1 LLNQFDLASSHNK
14 DGHADEKLLS
24 QWTLKPLVQKE
35 PTSSMART
43 SANNICK
50 MDDNP
55 PDAPAPSSEIG
66 VGFSELSR
74 KSRFVLEAISDDGL
88 SKGEISVSKQD
99 YKVPCATSPSDQTVP
114 VGFVESI
121 FCDKVEP
128 EIMHE
133 TRKPRL
139 TCPHGNC
146 FLCSKCSAETMTPNT
161 EPPRQAEHADSSK
174 EFNQTDPVDRLILA
188 LRHGKFRDSA
198 DSAAQP
204 PSIKVGDGSRK
215 NSPDHTPRIAASKS
229 AHAVNTTVAPTALDT
244 PHRRNYYLEA
254 SPEPCAAPPRQ
265 TKALSEQNALP
276 PEWFPPSLMPEAF
289 DSMVEEAMDVTLQR
303 PGVDEEELQKSL
315 DPGLPSL
322 ELQHRVAELLEERRR
337 NDEIQLLS
345 SAPTESVAPSLS
357 QVKTD
362 EESAGWIDFIESRK
376 PIPLGALPSLN
387 ENLPPSSVASGAGP
401 RTCPRPPMLAAA
413 EAALAFPW
421 RSGTKSLLYGCDR
434 VQTFPNFKTGE
445 AKPLKA
451 LPPGPLMPSGPSAKQ
466 TTFLPSSKALKA
478 CGAEPLQ
485 MSRAG
490 RRTESL
496 PSIPFGFP
504 ETPTGKIVVGAFS
517 ESTEKLPRPVSAK
530 RSNSLSAVAGIPKHV
545 RSSGTQSR
553 RVTFDPTA

>member
-1 LLNQFDLASSHNK
+1 
-14 DGHADEKLLS
+14 
-24 QWTLKPLVQKE
+24 
-35 PTSSMART
+35 
-43 SANNICK
+43 
-50 MDDNP
+50 
-55 PDAPAPSSEIG
+55 
-66 VGFSELSR
+66 
-74 KSRFVLEAISDDGL
+74 
-88 SKGEISVSKQD
+88 
-99 YKVPCATSPSDQTVP
+99 
-114 VGFVESI
+114 
-121 FCDKVEP
+121 
-128 EIMHE
+128 
-133 TRKPRL
+133 
-139 TCPHGNC
+139 
-146 FLCSKCSAETMTPNT
+146 MTPNT

-357 QVKTD
+357 QV
-362 EESAGWIDFIESRK
+362 S
-376 PIPLGALPSLN
+376 
-387 ENLPPSSVASGAGP
+387 
-401 RTCPRPPMLAAA
+401 PRPPMLAAA